1 MAAFT
6 FLLYRKLLSCKVKN
20 APRGCKKLLVAASIG
35 EKQILEHILL
45 DKSYISREEKS
56 LRLFLLYRKM
66 FSCKVKNAPQVARKS
81 LEDMK
86 NVFLRFSK
94 KAAWFLKGW
103 MPGKTIS

>member
-1 MAAFT
+1 M
-6 FLLYRKLLSCKVKN
+6 
-20 APRGCKKLLVAASIG
+20 AASIG

-56 LRLFLLYRKM
+56 LRLFLLYRKLL
-66 FSCKVKNAPQVARKS
+66 SCKVKNAPRVASRS

-103 MPGKTIS
+103 MPDKGC